1 VQGRIKKIKRKAKEY
16 TDKNMKW
23 FKHYT
28 DASDDEFIAE
38 LEDEFGWEG
47 YGRWWKLLEII
58 GQNMSG
64 ENGCSAI
71 YPWSDWQRFLKGKR
85 RKLEP
90 FLAHL
95 ESKGR
100 IKLKQNG
107 NKPETNWKQTGNKP
121 EMNSKRTGNRM
132 P

>member
-1 VQGRIKKIKRKAKEY
+1 
-16 TDKNMKW
+16 MKW

-90 FLAHL
+90 FLL
-95 ESKGR
+95 
-100 IKLKQNG
+100 I
-107 NKPETNWKQTGNKP
+107 WKAKAG
-121 EMNSKRTGNRM
+121 
-132 P
+132 